1 MLRTISCFADAVWS
15 SEQHGIELSEVKETT
30 SRDIKPSTC
39 PQGAQMQANHLVD
52 APATKTY
59 LFIMGGDKCAWEF
72 LDFPSISGGSP
83 EESEHT

>member
-1 MLRTISCFADAVWS
+1 
-15 SEQHGIELSEVKETT
+15 
-30 SRDIKPSTC
+30 
-39 PQGAQMQANHLVD
+39 MQANHLVD

-59 LFIMGGDKCAWEF
+59 LFIMGGDKCAWDF